1 MRMRS
6 SYRYL
11 SERFM
16 GVTAVMSC
24 TALLLVVA
32 VSTLFPAEESYAQAR
47 NDAIRGN
54 VRLIPVETT
63 NAKVDVSLVL
73 RGLTEA
79 VHKWTAMECRID
91 ERVKLDSPRI
101 HRYPLIYINTAKG
114 FDLLDSETRNLG
126 QYIENGGF
134 VIIEF
139 DVQSFP
145 GLRRFLPGNARLR
158 PVPEEHP
165 IYSICFPI
173 EDTIWR
179 DKMQGGL
186 GNRSGEFIIG
196 PYLTGI
202 WIDNDL
208 VGVYSEKGLGVT
220 WSGYYTSGQTENTI
234 VRLGVNFV
242 AYAYARS
249 AE

>member
-1 MRMRS
+1 MKTS
-6 SYRYL
+6 CRYYTTKY
-11 SERFM
+11 M
-16 GVTAVMSC
+16 GSADAMAC
-24 TALLLVVA
+24 TVLLLVVTVA
-32 VSTLFPAEESYAQAR
+32 ALFIAGESFAQTR
-47 NDAIRGN
+47 NDTIRGN

-101 HRYPLIYINTAKG
+101 HRYPLVYINTAKG
-114 FDLLDSETRNLG
+114 FELLDSETRNLG
-126 QYIENGGF
+126 QYLENGGF

-145 GLRRFLPGNARLR
+145 GLKRFLPGNARLR
-158 PVPEEHP
+158 PVPDDHP

-179 DKMQGGL
+179 DKMQSGL
-186 GNRSGEFIIG
+186 GNRSGDFIIG

-208 VGVYSEKGLGVT
+208 VGVYSEKGLGGT
-220 WSGYYTSGQTENTI
+220 WSGYYTSGHTENTI
-234 VRLGVNFV
+234 IRLGVNFV

-249 AE
+249 ID

>member
-1 MRMRS
+1 MS
-6 SYRYL
+6 TSYRYL
-11 SERFM
+11 AERY
-16 GVTAVMSC
+16 TRAVSVSAC
-24 TALLLVVA
+24 KSLLLVVSVA
-32 VSTLFPAEESYAQAR
+32 AMFIAGESDAQVR
-47 NDAIRGN
+47 NDSIRGI

-63 NAKVDVSLVL
+63 NAKFDVSLVL

-101 HRYPLIYINTAKG
+101 HRYPLVYINTAKG

-126 QYIENGGF
+126 QYLENGGF

-145 GLRRFLPGNARLR
+145 GLRRFLPGNARLK

-179 DKMQGGL
+179 DKMQSGL
-186 GNRSGEFIIG
+186 GNRSGDFIIG

-202 WIDNDL
+202 WIDDEL
-208 VGVYSEKGLGVT
+208 VGVYSEKGLGT
-220 WSGYYTSGQTENTI
+220 AWSGYYTSGQIENTI
-234 VRLGVNFV
+234 IRLGVNFV
-242 AYAYARS
+242 VYAHARS
-249 AE
+249 NE

>member
-1 MRMRS
+1 MNTRN
-6 SYRYL
+6 RYNA
-11 SERFM
+11 ERNT
-16 GVTAVMSC
+16 GVTAAMTC
-24 TALLLVVA
+24 TVLLLIISVA
-32 VSTLFPAEESYAQAR
+32 ALFPAGESYAQAR
-47 NDAIRGN
+47 NDTIRGN
-54 VRLIPVETT
+54 VRLVPVETT

-91 ERVKLDSPRI
+91 ERLKLDSPRI
-101 HRYPLIYINTAKG
+101 HRYPLVYINTAKG

-126 QYIENGGF
+126 QYLENGGF

-145 GLRRFLPGNARLR
+145 GLKRFLPGNARLK
-158 PVPEEHP
+158 PVPDDHP

-208 VGVYSEKGLGVT
+208 VGVYSEKGLGNT
-220 WSGYYTSGQTENTI
+220 WSGYYTSGQTDNTI

-242 AYAYARS
+242 AYAHARS
-249 AE
+249 NE